1 MAVSPLKGSKPNPL
15 SSSSKSKLMQRAWEI
30 KKKLVEQR
38 IMSLTAE
45 TKNEEPINTD
55 RRIICYLPKEKPIDD
70 LYTCDGVSTSAM
82 ERAQE
87 IEASLPI
94 KFPSFVKNL
103 LKSHVTGGFW
113 LGLPRQFCVAHLPK
127 HDETIVLVGENE
139 EEYSTKY
146 LMEKNGLSGGWR
158 GFSIAHKLVEGDV
171 LVFALVKSC
180 KFKVHIVRTRTSTEE
195 NERRLMEENVA
206 RSLLNLHVE
215 PNETEIKDVP

>member
-1 MAVSPLKGSKPNPL
+1 MAVSPLKGSKRTPL

-30 KKKLVEQR
+30 KKKLVKQR
-38 IMSLTAE
+38 IMSLTTE
-45 TKNEEPINTD
+45 TKNIPSMHEEPINTD

-87 IEASLPI
+87 IEANLAI

-139 EEYSTKY
+139 EEYITTIY
-146 LMEKNGLSGGWR
+146 
-158 GFSIAHKLVEGDV
+158 
-171 LVFALVKSC
+171 
-180 KFKVHIVRTRTSTEE
+180 
-195 NERRLMEENVA
+195 
-206 RSLLNLHVE
+206 
-215 PNETEIKDVP
+215 